1 MTRMSEQLPR
11 RPGITTGLVSGAAA
25 AAANP
30 VASSFTI

>member
-1 MTRMSEQLPR
+1 MSEQLPQA
-11 RPGITTGLVSGAAA
+11 GITTGLVSGAAA